1 MRAVLQRVRSASV
14 TVNGDCIA
22 AIGRGL
28 LILLGVT
35 REDDAKAA
43 ARLAEKAAALRIFED
58 EAGRMN
64 LSIQDVAGEALVVSQ
79 FTLYADCR
87 KGRRPSFVSAAPP
100 DEARELYERFCEA
113 LVGLGVPTRRG
124 LFGTKMIVSL
134 ENDGP
139 VTILLD
145 TLLI

>member
-14 TVNGDCIA
+14 TVNGDRISAIA
-22 AIGRGL
+22 RGL

-35 REDDAKAA
+35 RDDDAKAA
-43 ARLAEKAAALRIFED
+43 ARLAEKTAALRIFED
-58 EAGRMN
+58 QAGKMN
-64 LSIQDVAGEALVVSQ
+64 LSVRDVGGEALVVSQ
-79 FTLYADCR
+79 FTLYADCN
-87 KGRRPSFVSAAPP
+87 KGRRPSFMNAASP
-100 DEARELYERFCEA
+100 DEARELYERFCE
-113 LVGLGVPTRRG
+113 LLIGLGVPTRRG
-124 LFGTKMIVSL
+124 QFGAKMIVSL

>member
-14 TVNGDCIA
+14 TVNGERIS

-35 REDDAKAA
+35 QDDDPLAA
-43 ARLAEKAAALRIFED
+43 SKLAEKTATLRIFED
-58 EAGRMN
+58 ETGKMN
-64 LSIQDVAGEALVVSQ
+64 LSVRDVAGEALVVSQ
-79 FTLYADCR
+79 FTLYADCK
-87 KGRRPSFVSAAPP
+87 KGRRPSFANAASP
-100 DEARELYERFCEA
+100 DEARELYERFCEVLA
-113 LVGLGVPTRRG
+113 GLGVPTHRG
-124 LFGTKMIVSL
+124 QFGAKMIVSL

-145 TLLI
+145 TLLL